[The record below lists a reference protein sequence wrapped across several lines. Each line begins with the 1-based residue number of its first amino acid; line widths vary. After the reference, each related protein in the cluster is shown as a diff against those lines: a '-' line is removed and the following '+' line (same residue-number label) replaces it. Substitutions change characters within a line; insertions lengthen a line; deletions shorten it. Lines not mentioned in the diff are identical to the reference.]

1 MTAPMNLLML
11 ILIFLGVAVAVTILR
26 IAWKLSSD
34 EFHGGKNEEPGEAKE
49 SKDSPGSSESP

>member
-1 MTAPMNLLML
+1 MNLLML